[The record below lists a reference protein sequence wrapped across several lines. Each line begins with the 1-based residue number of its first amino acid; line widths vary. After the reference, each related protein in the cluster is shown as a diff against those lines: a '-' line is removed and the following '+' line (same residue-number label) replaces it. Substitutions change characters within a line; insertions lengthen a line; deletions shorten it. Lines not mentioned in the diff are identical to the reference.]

1 VRIALGAAPGGTL
14 CLVVR
19 RVVALALAGVALGLL
34 GAGVMARVLRSLV
47 ADTNVL
53 DPRLYAA
60 AAAVMILTAGVAA
73 WLPARRVLRVD
84 PVDALRAE

>member
-1 VRIALGAAPGGTL
+1 
-14 CLVVR
+14 
-19 RVVALALAGVALGLL
+19 VVALALAGVALGLL